1 MSIDPEGGCR
11 SQIDEQLTTLM
22 QKPGKQQNSR
32 IIQELS
38 FRDVVTSERRI
49 LLSRHSSPSRSVRLE
64 LLLVEANVALNN
76 YEWLSLIKYEVNFS
90 ARPEDRIH
98 FVQFSNR
105 ILSNFEFLGRRHSS
119 RALGHAPTS
128 LQNDHRPSSSPR

>member
-32 IIQELS
+32 IIQELY
-38 FRDVVTSERRI
+38 FRDVITSERRI
-49 LLSRHSSPSRSVRLE
+49 LLSRHSSPSRSVRFE

-98 FVQFSNR
+98 FVQLSNR
-105 ILSNFEFLGRRHSS
+105 I
-119 RALGHAPTS
+119 
-128 LQNDHRPSSSPR
+128 PR